1 MRSSKPPL
9 QVFVELF
16 WVDSMVD
23 YDIQEFRG
31 SYLSFCG

>member
-16 WVDSMVD
+16 WMDSMVGFVVGWNWGGLWKKG
-23 YDIQEFRG
+23 E
-31 SYLSFCG
+31 

>member
-16 WVDSMVD
+16 WGDSMVG
-23 YDIQEFRG
+23 YKVYEFG
-31 SYLSFCG
+31 

>member
-16 WVDSMVD
+16 WVDSMVGFD
-23 YDIQEFRG
+23 LGWNRG
-31 SYLSFCG
+31 VLLEKSE